1 MKPAI
6 GRKLAIV
13 TGGCGGIGLA
23 CARQFGKAFDL
34 LLIDISAER
43 LEAAV
48 AQFRD
53 EGYIVAGSVAGDLA
67 DPATIDTVMTEVS
80 AHGALGPVIHTAGV
94 SPAMADWRTILR
106 TNVLG
111 TVLLLDGIESR
122 LTEGSVGVL
131 IASIAGHLAPADP
144 DIDALLASPASAD
157 FLDQMEAHVVRVADA
172 GEGSASFAHSGLS
185 GPAYALSKRATMRM
199 AALRSQRWA
208 DRGARL
214 VSVSPG
220 IIWTPMGRFEVDHGD
235 AAADVLADT
244 ALRRWG
250 TAMDIAQ
257 AAAFLAS
264 DAASFITGTDLRID
278 GGMVP
283 MRLGDTY

>member
-6 GRKLAIV
+6 GRKLAVV
-13 TGGCGGIGLA
+13 TGGCGGIGQA
-23 CARQFGKAFDL
+23 CARLFGKAHDL
-34 LLIDISAER
+34 LLVDISAER
-43 LEAAV
+43 LGAAE

-53 EGYIVAGSVAGDLA
+53 EGYIVVGSVAGDLA
-67 DPATIDTVMTEVS
+67 DPATIDSIMTEVG

-111 TVLLLDGIESR
+111 TALLLDSIESR
-122 LTEGSVGVL
+122 LTTGSVGVL

-144 DIDALLASPASAD
+144 DIDGLLASPASAD
-157 FLDQMEAHVVRVADA
+157 FLDQMEAHVVRVAEA
-172 GEGSASFAHSGLS
+172 GEGASFAHSGLS

-214 VSVSPG
+214 VSISPG
-220 IIWTPMGRFEVDHGD
+220 IIWTPMGRFEVDHGE
-235 AAADVLADT
+235 AAADVLAQT

-250 TAMDIAQ
+250 TGMDIAQ

-283 MRLGDTY
+283 VRLGDTY